1 MLSQRAEYA
10 LRAVVCL
17 GAHGG
22 APLGAQAIAA
32 RAGIPPAYLAKILRG
47 LADAGLLSARRGRV
61 GGYALARPA
70 RAIAAL
76 EVVEAV
82 EPIPRIERCPL
93 GRPEHGAGLCP
104 LHRHLDD
111 LAAQLQRGLAAW
123 SIADLV
129 DAGSLQPV
137 ACPFPLP
144 ADAAAGAAGTPAN
157 APSASRRLTR
167 APRGHESGGTE

>member
-1 MLSQRAEYA
+1 MLAQRAEYA

-17 GAHGG
+17 GAHGD

-32 RAGIPPAYLAKILRG
+32 RAGIPPAYLAKILKG
-47 LADAGLLSARRGRV
+47 LADAGLLRARRGRV

-70 RAIAAL
+70 GEIAAL

-82 EPIPRIERCPL
+82 EPIPRIRACPL
-93 GRPEHGAGLCP
+93 GRPEHGRDLCP

-111 LAAQLQRGLAAW
+111 LAAQLQRGLAEW

-144 ADAAAGAAGTPAN
+144 EGAPERDQDGGAQT
-157 APSASRRLTR
+157 PSAPRRNKHAR
-167 APRGHESGGTE
+167 AVGS